1 MYDDNECCVDAGD
14 ADEMICGTC
23 SKSFGN
29 FLSFFFSLAIVL
41 PESPFF
47 GLVWFALLD
56 STLLTSCN
64 NLFGSFWCEV
74 LHRDRNGGINVKNN
88 TNTNTNNNN
97 KMATDKS
104 SKMKAKREKKG
115 RLDVS
120 GKRKKVE
127 HSKRQS
133 IRQTNSYRKR
143 IPSKDLH

>member
-88 TNTNTNNNN
+88 SNTNTNNNN

-104 SKMKAKREKKG
+104 RKMKAKREKKAG
-115 RLDVS
+115 WTCPANE
-120 GKRKKVE
+120 KK
-127 HSKRQS
+127 SS
-133 IRQTNSYRKR
+133 TA
-143 IPSKDLH
+143 KDNR